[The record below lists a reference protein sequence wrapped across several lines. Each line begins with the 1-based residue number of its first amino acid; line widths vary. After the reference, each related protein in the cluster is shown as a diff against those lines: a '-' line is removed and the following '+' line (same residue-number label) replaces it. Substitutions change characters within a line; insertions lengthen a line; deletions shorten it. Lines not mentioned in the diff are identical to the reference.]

1 MCMTILTK
9 RGEVGMRIIRTIML
23 LTGATVFLPSPPDG
37 GSVTAGNTMAQA
49 SQDGVLVSAVA
60 AVSDVA
66 SFCSRQPGVCQ
77 TAGYVAGR
85 LEAKAKYSVRLI
97 YQWANES
104 GEGTGLAPTGLTAK
118 ADPLTTGS
126 AQRLTVAAADSQS
139 TLKLEDLIP
148 EWRGPIPHN
157 KG

>member
-1 MCMTILTK
+1 MTILTK

-23 LTGATVFLPSPPDG
+23 LTGATVFLPSPPDS

-77 TAGYVAGR
+77 TAGYVASR

-104 GEGTGLAPTGLTAK
+104 GEGSGLTPADGLTAK
-118 ADPLTTGS
+118 ADPLATGS
-126 AQRLTVAAADSQS
+126 AKRLTVATADSQS